1 MIWFEAFAGVGVDVG
16 DAVGTGAVFIGCAV
30 AKTAQPNTTIT
41 QRVTLVRSKNF
52 MERWS
57 IKRSELGRG

>member
-1 MIWFEAFAGVGVDVG
+1 VGVAAAVVLVG
-16 DAVGTGAVFIGCAV
+16 AAVGFAVGTGGVFIGCAV

-41 QRVTLVRSKNF
+41 QRVTLVKPGNF

-57 IKRSELGRG
+57 IKRSELGSL